1 MNPPIEPVERETIRS
16 VIVLIGLQIR
26 EIGRTGAGFDH
37 DFPVDDR
44 GIDGECL
51 QGIGY
56 VRAEFTGPVET
67 PAGQPSRPVPRRADI
82 VCSLPVMPRDP
93 RFRPAILSAQ
103 WHGARRGG
111 DPAMPVKSGLGVV
124 GARLDMRR

>member
-1 MNPPIEPVERETIRS
+1 M
-16 VIVLIGLQIR
+16 IVQIGPQSR

-67 PAGQPSRPVPRRADI
+67 PCGSTGQVSSATRRYPFQLARDATRS
-82 VCSLPVMPRDP
+82 SLSPYYLV
-93 RFRPAILSAQ
+93 SAM
-103 WHGARRGG
+103 ARRK
-111 DPAMPVKSGLGVV
+111 ASQRSGNAG
-124 GARLDMRR
+124 